1 MCGATIFLSAFLL
14 FQVQPMLAKRIL
26 PWFGGVAGVW
36 STCLLFFQGAL
47 FLGYLYAHVIVKRL
61 SPRAQF
67 RTHVATLAV
76 SALFL
81 PVIPSA
87 AWKPSGQEEPI
98 LLILSLLVATIGLP
112 FLLLS
117 STSPLVQSW
126 YARVSSGALPYR
138 YFALSN
144 LASLAA
150 LLTYPTLVEPY
161 LPMQS
166 QAILWSA
173 AYALYLVLAGWT
185 AWGARNAAAAAAE
198 TPVASARPTN
208 SMRVSWLALAFCASA
223 ISISATNHLCQ
234 NVAAIPL
241 LWVVPLSA
249 YLLTFILCFEREGWY
264 PRKPMLALFVAAMA
278 GMGWL
283 ISKQTPETDIRLI
296 IAAVSAGIF
305 LCCMVC
311 HGELVRRKP
320 AHEHLT
326 EFYLMISLGGV
337 LGAIVVGL
345 GAPYLLRGNHEF
357 PFALAACAITILFLE
372 YRRSALGDVLWASVA
387 VGTLAVAMFQ
397 VQLSAVN
404 ARVQARNFYGGLRS
418 VDRDGYR
425 ILVHGV
431 INHGQQVLD
440 PQRRLH
446 PTTYYA
452 RGTGVELAIEA
463 LRKPAQRVGIIG
475 LGAGTLAAYGKPGDY
490 YRFYELNPQV
500 LHLART
506 EFTFLREA
514 QANTEVILGD
524 GRLSLERETA
534 QNFDVL
540 VVDAFSGDSIPVH
553 LLSREAFELYLRH
566 IRPGGILALH
576 ISSQILRIPPVV
588 ERAVQSL
595 GLHSLYIHN
604 APDPNVYRSE
614 AEWMLVARRPDDLR
628 RPPLE
633 NARPTQ
639 VAYAGVR
646 LWTDDYSALI
656 PILK

>member
-1 MCGATIFLSAFLL
+1 
-14 FQVQPMLAKRIL
+14 MLAKRIL

-67 RTHVATLAV
+67 RTHVAALAL

-98 LLILSLLVATIGLP
+98 RLILSLLVATIGLP

-144 LASLAA
+144 FASLAA

-166 QAILWSA
+166 QAMLWSA
-173 AYALYLVLAGWT
+173 AYALYLVLAVWT
-185 AWGARNAAAAAAE
+185 AWGARNAAPAAAE
-198 TPVASARPTN
+198 TPAAANRPTA

-283 ISKQTPETDIRLI
+283 ISKQTPDTDVRLI

-345 GAPYLLRGNHEF
+345 GAPYLLRSNHEF
-357 PFALAACAITILFLE
+357 PFALAACALTILMLE
-372 YRRSALGDVLWASVA
+372 YRRSALGDVLWTSVA
-387 VGTLAVAMFQ
+387 VGMLAVAMFQ
-397 VQLSAVN
+397 VRLSAVN

-500 LHLART
+500 LALART
-506 EFTFLREA
+506 EFTFLGEA
-514 QANTEVILGD
+514 QAKVDVVLGD
-524 GRLSLERETA
+524 GRLSLEREPA

-553 LLSREAFELYLRH
+553 LLSREAFQLYLRH

-604 APDPNVYRSE
+604 GPDPNVHRSE
-614 AEWMLVARRPDDLR
+614 AEWMLVARRPGDLR

-633 NARPTQ
+633 SVRPTQ